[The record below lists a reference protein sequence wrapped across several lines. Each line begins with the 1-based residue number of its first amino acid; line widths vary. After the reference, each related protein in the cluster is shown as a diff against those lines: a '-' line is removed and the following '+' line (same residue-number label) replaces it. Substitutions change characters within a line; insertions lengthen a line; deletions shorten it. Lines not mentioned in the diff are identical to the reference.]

1 MILHS
6 QLSLL
11 LPSPTWVQL
20 LCEYT
25 VIHTHTHTHTHTH
38 SLIPPHTYTLTD
50 IHTCTHRHTRT
61 ISYGPYRFSSISA
74 CLEFYRTSKFLPKFQ
89 AKNTGL
95 EVTLRFL
102 LISLSTWVV
111 TAKKYAWIAC
121 KIHVSLSSNTVGHTG
136 LEFHCCSHHTSL
148 THTALL

>member
-20 LCEYT
+20 LCEHT

-61 ISYGPYRFSSISA
+61 ISYGPYLFSCVSA
-74 CLEFYRTSKFLPKFQ
+74 FLEFYRTSEFLPKFP

-95 EVTLRFL
+95 EVMLRFL
-102 LISLSTWVV
+102 LLISLLYMSCDS
-111 TAKKYAWIAC
+111 KKNM
-121 KIHVSLSSNTVGHTG
+121 HELMVNPSNTVGHTG